1 MSKQTTELSLD
12 ELKQAFD
19 SFDTD
24 RNGSLSPEEVMNV
37 LRYLGM
43 NPNTADIKSIFIS
56 TDKDVSNTIEF
67 DEFSQ
72 WILDKVD
79 ITSEND
85 LLEIFRLIDLDNN
98 GTISTDE
105 LRELLYGL
113 NINVSDRDLE
123 TLMQQAD
130 VDGNGLIGFDEFVT
144 SGGLWT
150 RIKLTVGVVRSFY
163 IQAEFDSLARQY
175 NQLIRLWVPWYD
187 ENLGVTLDKLQNES
201 AAPNILELG
210 GGTGNLSAAVL
221 ERYSQANVHVV
232 DSSSKMIDF
241 CQQRFAKN
249 EQIHLY
255 EQDFMTLD
263 FKEATFDYVISYISV
278 HHLND
283 ANKKQLF
290 QNLHRWLKS
299 DGLFSYSDIFRGI
312 NNHIHERYNQQWKR
326 AAYDLGTTDE
336 EWNHFLDHDRR
347 YDQHIPIMTVVDWLR
362 EIGFVDIDITWRRSL
377 WANIIAR
384 KA

>member
-1 MSKQTTELSLD
+1 MSKETTQLSLD
-12 ELKQAFD
+12 ELKQVFD

-24 RNGSLSPEEVMNV
+24 GNGSLSPEEVMNV

-43 NPNTADIKSIFIS
+43 NPSTEDIESIFIS
-56 TDKDVSNTIEF
+56 TDQDVSNTIEF

-72 WILDKVD
+72 WIVDKVD
-79 ITSEND
+79 ITSKND
-85 LLEIFRLIDLDNN
+85 LLEIFRLIDLNNN
-98 GTISTDE
+98 GTISTGE
-105 LRELLYGL
+105 LQELLYGL
-113 NINVSDRDLE
+113 NINVSDRE
-123 TLMQQAD
+123 IERLMQQAD
-130 VDGNGLIGFDEFVT
+130 VNGNGLIEFDEFVK

-175 NQLIRLWVPWYD
+175 NQLIRLWVPWYE
-187 ENLGVTLDKLQNES
+187 ENLEVTLDNLQNELD
-201 AAPNILELG
+201 APNILELG

-221 ERYSQANVHVV
+221 ERYSQADVHIV

-241 CQQRFAKN
+241 CQQRFASN

-263 FKEATFDYVISYISV
+263 FKEATFDYVISYISL
-278 HHLND
+278 HYLND

-290 QNLHRWLKS
+290 HNVHRWLKS

-312 NNHIHERYNQQWKR
+312 NSQIHERYNEQWKR
-326 AAYDLGTTDE
+326 AAYEVGATDE
-336 EWNHFLDHDRR
+336 EWNHFWDHDRR

-377 WANIIAR
+377 WANVIAR